1 MNSKFFEDRYH
12 PRYHAEGIPPADKL
26 ILAVVTASMVV
37 FGLIAWG
44 NITRVDA
51 AKAEVQKVCYSAGWR
66 A

>member
-12 PRYHAEGIPPADKL
+12 PRYHPEGVPAADRL
-26 ILAVVTASMVV
+26 TLAVVAASLIV
-37 FGLIAWG
+37 FGLIAWA